1 MFLEV
6 GRRNAYPLT
15 TRKLLAL
22 VALLPA
28 LFCLPRMAH
37 GQMTLSLQ
45 QAIRMGLAHAPAAQ
59 ISSDRVS
66 LQRAQIAQAR
76 LRPNPRLYLQSEDLR
91 PWDQSFSFPDS
102 SEDYGYLSQT
112 FEIDGKRG
120 KRIAY
125 AEGGLRRTEAEHTLE
140 LRRIAA
146 EIADGY
152 WMAVATRADVAQWKH
167 QLSDFERIVQY
178 QSARVQAGAAAG
190 VDLLRMQIERDRI
203 ALSLAQAERD
213 ADAASIELARLTA
226 SPLVKTATLTD
237 ALEEERT
244 VAPTPLATAIEQRP
258 DVDAARQAV
267 LEAKANIRLQHADAV
282 PNIDLLGGYKRNV
295 GTNTLY
301 GGLQL
306 DLPFFN
312 RNQGGVAT
320 AHANEQYAEDQLAY
334 TRLNA
339 SSQIATAM
347 NEYVREQALVRNT
360 LPGMDE
366 RALRNAAIIAD
377 AYHSGG
383 ADLLRYLDA
392 ERTLIDTRLLSIQTW
407 TAYQKAVIAL
417 HLAYGEQP

>member
-1 MFLEV
+1 MFLEI
-6 GRRNAYPLT
+6 GRRQVDTLRT
-15 TRKLLAL
+15 QKLLPLAT
-22 VALLPA
+22 LLST
-28 LFCLPRMAH
+28 LFCAPAVARA
-37 GQMTLSLQ
+37 QTTLSLQ
-45 QAIRMGLAHAPAAQ
+45 EAVAMGLAHAPIAQ
-59 ISSDRVS
+59 ISSDQVS

-112 FEIDGKRG
+112 FEIDGKRS

-125 AEGGLRRTEAEHTLE
+125 AEGGLRRSEAEHTLE

-146 EIADGY
+146 GIADAY
-152 WMAVATRADVAQWKH
+152 WMTVATRADVAQWRH
-167 QLSDFERIVQY
+167 QLNDFERIVQY

-213 ADAASIELARLTA
+213 ADAASIELARETA

-237 ALEEERT
+237 VLEQERP
-244 VAPTPLATAIEQRP
+244 VAGIPMTTAIDQRP
-258 DVDAARQAV
+258 DVDAARQGV
-267 LEAKANIRLQHADAV
+267 LEAKAEIRLQHANAV
-282 PNIDLLGGYKRNV
+282 PDIDLLGGYKRNV
-295 GTNTLY
+295 GVNTLY

-312 RNQGGVAT
+312 RNQGGIAA
-320 AHANEQYAEDQLAY
+320 AHANEQFAEDRLAY

-339 SSQIATAM
+339 ESQIATALSSY
-347 NEYVREQALVRNT
+347 EREQALVHDT
-360 LPGMDE
+360 LPGMDA
-366 RALRNAAIIAD
+366 RALRNAAIISD

-383 ADLLRYLDA
+383 TDLLRYLDA
-392 ERTLIDTRLLSIQTW
+392 ERMLIETRLLSIQTW
-407 TAYQKAVIAL
+407 TDYQKAVVAL

>member
-1 MFLEV
+1 
-6 GRRNAYPLT
+6 
-15 TRKLLAL
+15 
-22 VALLPA
+22 
-28 LFCLPRMAH
+28 
-37 GQMTLSLQ
+37 
-45 QAIRMGLAHAPAAQ
+45 
-59 ISSDRVS
+59 VS

-76 LRPNPRLYLQSEDLR
+76 LRPNPRLYIQSEDLR
-91 PWDQSFSFPDS
+91 PWGMSFSFPDS
-102 SEDYGYLSQT
+102 TEDYGYLSQT
-112 FEIDGKRG
+112 FEIDGKRD

-125 AEGGLRRTEAEHTLE
+125 AEGGLRRSEAERTLE
-140 LRRIAA
+140 LRGIAA
-146 EIADGY
+146 GIADAY
-152 WMAVATRADVAQWKH
+152 WTAVATRGEVAEWKH
-167 QLSDFERIVQY
+167 QLGDFERIVQY

-213 ADAASIELARLTA
+213 ADAASIELARQTA
-226 SPLVKTATLTD
+226 SPLIRTATLTD
-237 ALEEERT
+237 ALEQERP
-244 VAPTPLATAIEQRP
+244 VAAIPMSTAIDQRP

-267 LEAKANIRLQHADAV
+267 LEAKADIRLQHADAV
-282 PNIDLLGGYKRNV
+282 PNLDLLGGYKRNV
-295 GTNTLY
+295 GVNTLY

-306 DLPFFN
+306 DLPLFN

-339 SSQIATAM
+339 GSQIATALSG
-347 NEYVREQALVRNT
+347 YAREQALVSGI

-366 RALRNAAIIAD
+366 RALRNAAIISD

-392 ERTLIDTRLLSIQTW
+392 ERMLIDTRLLSMQTW
-407 TAYQKAVIAL
+407 TDYQKAVVSL